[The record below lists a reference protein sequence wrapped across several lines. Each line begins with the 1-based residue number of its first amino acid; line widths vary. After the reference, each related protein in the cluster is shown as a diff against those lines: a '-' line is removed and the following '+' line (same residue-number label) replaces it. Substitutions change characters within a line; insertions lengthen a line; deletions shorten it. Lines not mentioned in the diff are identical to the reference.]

1 MSRSQRALFWGSGLL
16 VFLVLLHLLSDILT
30 PFIAGL
36 AVAYFLDPLA
46 DKLESKGCTRTISTL
61 IITLG
66 FFLIVASF
74 LMLLFPL
81 LKAQIISMA
90 GRLPDLMVLIEDL
103 SAQTLAQVNALLPLL
118 PTETL
123 DQARSAASDYSDT
136 MGTMITWA
144 NRVLAGIWSGGMAV
158 FGVISLI
165 IITPIVSFFMLLEW
179 DNIVKR
185 ADHLLPRKQ
194 ADTIRQQ
201 LKLIDQTIS
210 AFVRG
215 QATVCL
221 VLIGWYSV
229 TLSLIGLEAG
239 LLIGLGAGLI
249 SFIPYV
255 GAITGIAVGV
265 GIATLQFDTVGPIM
279 GVAGIFLIGQIVES
293 YVLTPRL
300 VGDKVG
306 LHDLWIMFAL
316 MAGGTLFG
324 FSGVLLAVPTAAVI
338 GVLIRF
344 SISQYLESPLYHGHE
359 DGDKLS

>member
-1 MSRSQRALFWGSGLL
+1 MSRTQRLLFWGCGLA
-16 VFLVLLHLLSDILT
+16 VFLLLIHLLNDILT

-46 DKLESKGCTRTISTL
+46 DRLETKGCSRVIATL

-66 FFLIVASF
+66 FFLIVACG

-81 LKAQIISMA
+81 LKTQIISIA
-90 GRLPDLMVLIEDL
+90 ERVPDLMDLIESL
-103 SAQTLAQVNALLPLL
+103 SKQALAQVSTILPSDAM
-118 PTETL
+118 
-123 DQARSAASDYSDT
+123 DQARGAATDYGDT
-136 MGTMITWA
+136 LMGWGKKA
-144 NRVLAGIWSGGMAV
+144 VNSLWSSGMAV
-158 FGVISLI
+158 FGVISLM

-179 DNIVKR
+179 DNIVAR

-194 ADTIRQQ
+194 AGTIREQ
-201 LKLIDQTIS
+201 LGLIDQTIS

-215 QATVCL
+215 QASVCL
-221 VLIGWYSV
+221 VLMIWYAI

-239 LLIGLGAGLI
+239 LLIGIGAGLI

-255 GAITGIAVGV
+255 GATTGIAIGV
-265 GIATLQFDTVGPIM
+265 GIAVVQFDTVSPIAM
-279 GVAGIFLIGQIVES
+279 VAGVFLIGQIVES

-324 FSGVLLAVPTAAVI
+324 FTGVLLAVPCAAVI

-344 SISQYLESPLYHGHE
+344 GISRYLKSAFYHGNTANE
-359 DGDKLS
+359 DKIT